1 MVFFSL
7 VLTTILVAAVPTAMW
22 FTTWRSAWERWLPRV
37 VGIENVG
44 HGEYRDAEVARLRA
58 DGPPMAVRV
67 AALGSWVLGTMFVP
81 GLLLGL
87 GGLLF
92 VGLGLISIPGLILA
106 ARLFLLGAPLL
117 RAEPA
122 AALKARSLA
131 RFARVLNYVV
141 LALCSGALVINLP
154 DVVRHGVHTSAMG
167 GVYLA
172 LAVALYA
179 GLSLAHA
186 ALLIRSAEAIEAQ
199 QPPAAVDLSGLR
211 IGDVAVDVAPP
222 QEEEAV
228 ALAREER
235 DALTR

>member
-1 MVFFSL
+1 MVLFLIAFIAIL
-7 VLTTILVAAVPTAMW
+7 VLTVPVAMW

-37 VGIENVG
+37 VSTENVG
-44 HGEYRDAEVARLRA
+44 HGEYRDATVSRLRA
-58 DGPPMAVRV
+58 DGPPMVVRL

-81 GLLLGL
+81 GLLGCLC
-87 GGLLF
+87 GLLF
-92 VGLGLISIPGLILA
+92 VGLGLLLVPGLILA

-117 RAEPA
+117 HAEPA
-122 AALKARSLA
+122 SAVKARSLA

-154 DVVRHGVHTSAMG
+154 EVVRHGGHGSAG
-167 GVYLA
+167 NGIAIA
-172 LAVALYA
+172 LGVALYA

-199 QPPAAVDLSGLR
+199 QPPAAVGLSGLR
-211 IGDVAVDVAPP
+211 IDALAGYVPP
-222 QEEEAV
+222 QEDEA
-228 ALAREER
+228 AARAREER